1 VGRFDSAPVFC
12 LLTNHFLKGITMPTL
27 TPYITIQA
35 DDLDELYEIVEVI
48 NKAEEDGELDF
59 SFSVRICQEEV

>member
-1 VGRFDSAPVFC
+1 
-12 LLTNHFLKGITMPTL
+12 MPTL

-35 DDLDELYEIVEVI
+35 EDLDELYEIVEVI

>member
-12 LLTNHFLKGITMPTL
+12 FTNHFLKGITMPTL